1 MNSSFLSITLNQ
13 TRNSRYNTV
22 MKILLVD
29 DDAFLRDMYASKF
42 ISCGYEVEVADG
54 SATVLTKL
62 QNGDRFDLLIFDMV
76 MPATTVVEVLML
88 VREKFKDQIGECIFL
103 SNQGQDEDI
112 KEATEA
118 GAIGYI
124 VKAHSIP
131 SEVVKTVESIMEKH
145 KKQK

>member
-1 MNSSFLSITLNQ
+1 
-13 TRNSRYNTV
+13 

-42 ISCGYEVEVADG
+42 ISCGHEVEVADS
-54 SATVLTKL
+54 SATAITKF
-62 QNGDRFDLLIFDMV
+62 QNGGLFDLLILDMV
-76 MPATTVVEVLML
+76 MPGTSGVELL
-88 VREKFKDQIGECIFL
+88 KIINERFKNQLKHCIFL

-131 SEVVKTVESIMEKH
+131 SEVVNSVEKIVKEHAK
-145 KKQK
+145 

>member
-1 MNSSFLSITLNQ
+1 
-13 TRNSRYNTV
+13 

-42 ISCGYEVEVADG
+42 ISCGHDVDVTDSSSSTIGKFQAG
-54 SATVLTKL
+54 ATY
-62 QNGDRFDLLIFDMV
+62 DLVILDMV
-76 MPATTVVEVLML
+76 MPGTSGVELL
-88 VREKFKDQIGECIFL
+88 KIIRERFPNQIKQSIFL

-112 KEATEA
+112 AEATEA

-131 SEVVKTVESIMEKH
+131 SEVVATVEKIVADHNK
-145 KKQK
+145 

>member
-1 MNSSFLSITLNQ
+1 
-13 TRNSRYNTV
+13 

-42 ISCGYEVEVADG
+42 ISSGHEVEVADS
-54 SATVLTKL
+54 SASTIGKL
-62 QNGDRFDLLIFDMV
+62 QGGQKFDLVILDMV
-76 MPATTVVEVLML
+76 MPGTTGVELL
-88 VREKFKDQIGECIFL
+88 SIIRERFKDQVRHCVFL

-112 KEATEA
+112 KEATDA

-131 SEVVKTVESIMEKH
+131 SEVVKTVEDIMSKNN
-145 KKQK
+145 